1 MAKKIQAEGTIEY
14 ARIFQEN
21 FDDNMEYHESTKGQ
35 FNMNFYPDDVSSFI
49 SAGFPEVKNGRNS
62 LKDGNPEYGQ
72 GKFVKLKRPVYNPY
86 LPNEDGEKGVYM
98 GAPKVYNRTED
109 GSSTAEWSFTEDG
122 ALGNGT
128 RVKVL
133 VDVYQGRAVIDTLE
147 KVAILEHQSYEA
159 EAF

>member
-1 MAKKIQAEGTIEY
+1 MARKIQAEGTIEY
-14 ARIFQEN
+14 ARIFEEN
-21 FDDNMEYHESTKGQ
+21 FDDNMDFHEATKGQ
-35 FNMNFYPDDVSSFI
+35 FNMNFYPDDVEGFLK
-49 SAGFPEVKNGRNS
+49 AGFPEKKGTHNSVKS
-62 LKDGNPEYGQ
+62 GNPEYGQ
-72 GKFVKLKRPVYNPY
+72 GKFVKLKRPVFNPY
-86 LPNEDGEKGVYM
+86 LPNEDGDKGVYM